1 MQRLLSDPCALA
13 ALVQAAGS
21 THETSE
27 PARDAGTADACAR
40 GPPGASP
47 AEPPAPEAARA
58 GAPASGAA
66 AAPGSACRQQSACRA
81 ELDAGEEAAEWGAQT
96 GGRRARRRAPPRAR
110 GRQRD
115 AAPAVAACAAMLE
128 SYLLQARTPE
138 CATSDMKQI
147 C

>member
-96 GGRRARRRAPPRAR
+96 GAPARTGPPARCRAGGGRLR
-110 GRQRD
+110 RD
-115 AAPAVAACAAMLE
+115 AGVVPPAGTHARVCDFRHE
-128 SYLLQARTPE
+128 TDLLKMQ
-138 CATSDMKQI
+138 
-147 C
+147 